1 MIATLPYAVT
11 AGVLFAIGV
20 YGMLTRTGL
29 IHRLLGA
36 NIMAAATFL
45 FLVLLSVRGVDQA
58 ADPVPQV
65 MVLTGIVIS
74 VSLTAFALGLIR
86 YLRALSGRDELTS
99 SQLQGRKTQ
108 GRKTD
113 DD

>member
-1 MIATLPYAVT
+1 MNEILAFSVT
-11 AGVLFAIGV
+11 AGLLFAVGL
-20 YGMLTRTGL
+20 YGMLMRTGL

-36 NIMAAATFL
+36 NIMAAAVFL
-45 FLVLLSVRGVDQA
+45 FLVVLSTRGVESG

-74 VSLTAFALGLIR
+74 ISLTAFALVLIR
-86 YLRALSGRDELTS
+86 YLRAMTGQATFPPRSRHDRDGHS
-99 SQLQGRKTQ
+99 
-108 GRKTD
+108 D